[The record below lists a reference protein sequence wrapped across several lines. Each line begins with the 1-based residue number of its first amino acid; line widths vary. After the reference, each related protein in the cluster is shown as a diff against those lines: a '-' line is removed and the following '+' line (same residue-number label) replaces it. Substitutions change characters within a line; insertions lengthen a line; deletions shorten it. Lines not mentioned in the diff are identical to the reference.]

1 MLDEIQLEL
10 YIEPLLDWFFA
21 NARVLPWRSETTPY
35 RVWVSEIMLQQT
47 RVEAVKPY
55 FARFIKALP
64 DVRALAECPE
74 DKLFKLW
81 EGLGYYNRARNMQ
94 TAAKEM
100 IERHDGVLPAD
111 YNSLLKL
118 KGIGHYTAGAVASI
132 AYGLPEPAVDGNVLR
147 VLTRVA
153 ADDTDIMKQSFR
165 LRVENMLRELLKY
178 ITASGE
184 LKRRMQEKF
193 KGKISD
199 SSDIGF
205 NRRMMSAANMPGSI
219 NQAWME
225 LGAIVCLPN
234 GEPLCGECPW
244 QNVCKAKAQNKT
256 DAFPVKSKAKARKIE
271 QRTVFV
277 IQEGN
282 RVALSRRPG
291 QGLLAGLYELPNTEG
306 KLNADQALTWIR
318 EKNMVPLHIKPL
330 SETKHI
336 FSHIEWHMSGFA
348 VRIEERGFSKEPG
361 DIGEN
366 LLFVEAEDARER
378 YAIPS
383 AFAAYAKYFNM
394 ELQRRP

>member
-10 YIEPLLDWFFA
+10 YIEPLLDWFFT
-21 NARVLPWRSETTPY
+21 NARVLPWRSEPTPY

-153 ADDTDIMKQSFR
+153 ADDTDIMKQPFR

-184 LKRRMQEKF
+184 LKRRIQEKF

>member
-10 YIEPLLDWFFA
+10 YIEPLLDWFFT
-21 NARVLPWRSETTPY
+21 NARVLPWRSEPTPY

-153 ADDTDIMKQSFR
+153 ADDTDIMKQPFR

-199 SSDIGF
+199 SLDIGF

-366 LLFVEAEDARER
+366 LLFVEAEDARET

>member
-205 NRRMMSAANMPGSI
+205 NRRMTSAANMPGSI

-291 QGLLAGLYELPNTEG
+291 EGLLAGLYELPNTEG
-306 KLNADQALTWIR
+306 KLNADQALDWIR

-330 SETKHI
+330 SEAKHI